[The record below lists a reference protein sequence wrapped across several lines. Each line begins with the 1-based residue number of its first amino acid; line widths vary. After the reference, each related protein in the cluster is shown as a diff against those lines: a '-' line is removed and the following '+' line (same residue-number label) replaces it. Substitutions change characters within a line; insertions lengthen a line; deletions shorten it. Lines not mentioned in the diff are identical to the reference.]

1 MATHYW
7 LIREVFQG
15 ENYLRRGEALGIIS
29 FTISDDSS
37 ATKIDGV
44 LNRIDMAVGIASSE
58 WHWDTISKSQFET
71 YREFGFEEFKI
82 Q

>member
-7 LIREVFQG
+7 LIRKVFRG

-29 FTISDDSS
+29 FTISDDAS

-44 LNRIDMAVGIASSE
+44 LNRIDMAVGIASSD
-58 WHWDTISKSQFET
+58 WHWDTISKAQFET